1 MVRLPRIEPVAQLS
15 VKCDNYEGPEPRR
28 SQRLCVNGEVT
39 MRRAA
44 KLAFRVRLYDLSPDG
59 CKAEFVERPEIAE
72 RLWIRFDGMEAL
84 EANVRWIA
92 GAKVGLKF
100 ARPIYPA
107 VFEALA
113 AKLRAAA

>member
-1 MVRLPRIEPVAQLS
+1 MAHAAVEFDETDHS
-15 VKCDNYEGPEPRR
+15 EPRCF
-28 SQRLCVNGEVT
+28 QRLGVNGEVT

-44 KLAFRVRLYDLSPDG
+44 KLAFRVRIYDLSPEG
-59 CKAEFVERPEIAE
+59 CKAEFVDRPEIAE
-72 RLWIRFDGMEAL
+72 QLWVKFDGMEAL

-92 GAKVGLKF
+92 GAKIGLKF

-107 VFEALA
+107 VFDALA